1 MHASNKQIWHDLD
14 CITHIR
20 YSKRLEA
27 EVTGSPEGAFAR
39 LSSLPS
45 EYKSAREKEQ
55 SKVQLQCQNDS
66 QPQQLSHRQDEDDLC
81 CPLHV
86 QVQKYVMGADNQ
98 CAMTVLPAATAYG
111 NHIMRVLPY
120 VQRDADILIC
130 FFGWLKNS
138 HDIED
143 KLESL
148 DLGDH
153 GDDVGSVTTGLL
165 TALYK
170 QTGDKKKEE
179 LMLSEIQV
187 CILVLVP

>member
-1 MHASNKQIWHDLD
+1 M
-14 CITHIR
+14 
-20 YSKRLEA
+20 
-27 EVTGSPEGAFAR
+27 TGSPEGAFAR

-45 EYKSAREKEQ
+45 EFKSAREKEQ
-55 SKVQLQCQNDS
+55 SKVQWRCWHNS
-66 QPQQLSHRQDEDDLC
+66 QAQQSFHRQVYQAP
-81 CPLHV
+81 PLHV

-98 CAMTVLPAATAYG
+98 CAMTVLPAATAIG
-111 NHIMRVLPY
+111 SHIMRVLPY
-120 VQRDADILIC
+120 VQRDADILLC

-143 KLESL
+143 KLEAL

-153 GDDVGSVTTGLL
+153 GDDVGSVTTSLL

-187 CILVLVP
+187 RILLLI